1 MIFAISNVKQKKSK
15 KNLEK
20 KMFIVYTQLCCD
32 IGN

>member
-1 MIFAISNVKQKKSK
+1 MITAISSNKQKKIK

-20 KMFIVYTQLCCD
+20 KKFIVYTQLCCD